1 MLEAAGLPEPIIEE
15 LAGKI
20 QATFQNDIYTE
31 DCLKGLNL
39 DERQV
44 QAVLYAKREKNEQ
57 LL

>member
-20 QATFQNDIYTE
+20 QVTFQKDIYTE
-31 DCLKGLNL
+31 DYLKGLNL